1 MGIPCE
7 EKAFDPLLPNQPT
20 NQAKD
25 DAAAAA
31 HSVLTSG
38 GRTTKGHK
46 AFM

>member
-1 MGIPCE
+1 MRKKHLTPS
-7 EKAFDPLLPNQPT
+7 FPTNQPT